1 MNKSL
6 RLTESA
12 VMVAIAFVLSMLT
25 VLRMPFGGS
34 VSAFS
39 MLPVAIIAYRY
50 RWKWGLLVGI
60 TFGVLQLVLG
70 LRHLQ
75 WATSAAAVVAI
86 ILLDYL
92 IAYALVGLSGLFR
105 GKTKDH
111 GTGLA
116 FGSLLACVLR
126 YICHV
131 AVGATVWA
139 GLSIP
144 NSDALIY
151 SLAYNAAYMVPETLL
166 MVVGAFYAG
175 KVFTITEPQ
184 IKRVPLEKGALNGIY
199 SAIIFSFGTVI
210 AFIRI
215 FALMQTNEGFD
226 ITNVANANIYD
237 WITIAA
243 IFAVGV
249 AGSLIVKASLK
260 PSARSAE

>member
-50 RWKWGLLVGI
+50 RVMWGLLVGLS
-60 TFGVLQLVLG
+60 FGTLQLVLG
-70 LRHLQ
+70 LRNLQ
-75 WATSAAAVVAI
+75 WATSATAVVAI

-92 IAYALVGLSGLFR
+92 IAYTLVGLSGLFR
-105 GKTKDH
+105 DKTKDH

-144 NSDALIY
+144 TSDALFY

-166 MVVGAFYAG
+166 MVVGAFYVG
-175 KVFTITEPQ
+175 KVFTITSPQ
-184 IKRVPLEKGALNGIY
+184 IKRVPLEKGSLNSVY
-199 SAIIFSFGTVI
+199 SAIPVSLCTVI
-210 AFIRI
+210 AFIRL
-215 FALMQTNEGFD
+215 FALMQTGEGFD
-226 ITNVANANIYD
+226 ITNVAQADIYA
-237 WITIAA
+237 WIAIATI
-243 IFAVGV
+243 FMVGA
-249 AGSLIVKASLK
+249 AGSLIVRISLK
-260 PSARSAE
+260 TTAVPE